1 MPYARNAVDG
11 RRVYFEDDGG
21 RGAPVVFHGGFL
33 DSVPTVRALDLAEA
47 LRDEYRLIFVDH
59 RGLGRSDRPH
69 DPDAYAMSIRVA
81 DAVAVLDEL
90 EVERAHFI
98 GLSWGGRLGF
108 GIGQH
113 APHRA
118 SSLIIGGNQP
128 YAWPDGPLT
137 RIVTQGL
144 RAARRQGMEALVRA
158 MEEFWDARFSE
169 TAREHYLD
177 NDPAALEAAWTEAR
191 SEGAISQDLG
201 AWRVL
206 CLIFLGAKDAD
217 FVPLAERAAAEIPA
231 AELLLLTEEDHIQTH
246 LRQGDR
252 LVDAVRRTIS
262 ASDR

>member
-1 MPYARNAVDG
+1 MPYARNAVDD

-33 DSVPTVRALDLAEA
+33 DSVPTVRALNLAEA

-59 RGLGRSDRPH
+59 RGLGRSDKPH
-69 DPDAYAMSIRVA
+69 DPDAYAMPIRVA
-81 DAVAVLDEL
+81 DAIAVLDEL
-90 EVERAHFI
+90 GVERAHFI

-108 GIGQH
+108 GIGEH

-137 RIVTQGL
+137 RLVTEGL
-144 RAARRQGMEALVRA
+144 RAAQREGMEALVRA
-158 MEEFWDARFSE
+158 MEEFRDTRFPE

-191 SEGAISQDLG
+191 AEGAISEDLR
-201 AWRVL
+201 AWRVR
-206 CLIFLGAKDAD
+206 CLIFLGARDAD
-217 FVPLAERAAAEIPA
+217 FVPLAERAAAQIPD

-246 LRQGDR
+246 LRQDDR
-252 LVDAVRRTIS
+252 LVDAVRRTI
-262 ASDR
+262 AREKR